1 MSVGGRRIRPLFK
14 RAMMLTATLLAATAG
29 IMAAGTSRSLS
40 RYSTL
45 EVEVIGDSP
54 NNAAKEGIDWP
65 SLRKENPDVVGWLT
79 VEGTSISYPV
89 TSERGEHA
97 GGWYLK
103 HDFWGRASTLGC
115 PYIDPRCTTEASHI
129 LIYGHTVDAPD
140 SMFTPLSHAYEQQT
154 FSLIGDAHWS
164 TPEHGDAT
172 FKPLMAINVDA
183 LYPDIQQFRF
193 ASNSGL
199 RSFLRSLSK
208 DASCCAENKEELIE
222 RARRV
227 LSLVTCPSP
236 HEGECTGTIVI
247 FVQLQ
252 ARSRPLRTKH
262 FQP

>member
-79 VEGTSISYPV
+79 VEGASISYPV

-103 HDFWGRASTLGC
+103 HDFWGRTSTLGV
-115 PYIDPRCTTEASHI
+115 PI
-129 LIYGHTVDAPD
+129 
-140 SMFTPLSHAYEQQT
+140 
-154 FSLIGDAHWS
+154 S
-164 TPEHGDAT
+164 TP
-172 FKPLMAINVDA
+172 VA
-183 LYPDIQQFRF
+183 LRKLPISSSMDTPWMRQTRCSRRFRTPM
-193 ASNSGL
+193 NSRPFHSSEMRIGQPPSMEMQRL
-199 RSFLRSLSK
+199 SLSWQSTSMPYTQTSSSS
-208 DASCCAENKEELIE
+208 DSPATMVCAPFCAPFPKTPH
-222 RARRV
+222 AAPKTRRN
-227 LSLVTCPSP
+227 LSNGLAVYS
-236 HEGECTGTIVI
+236 
-247 FVQLQ
+247 
-252 ARSRPLRTKH
+252 AW
-262 FQP
+262 

>member
-1 MSVGGRRIRPLFK
+1 M
-14 RAMMLTATLLAATAG
+14 
-29 IMAAGTSRSLS
+29 
-40 RYSTL
+40 
-45 EVEVIGDSP
+45 IGDSP

-172 FKPLMAINVDA
+172 FKPLMQSTSMPYTQTSSSSDSPATVVCAPFCAPFPKTPHAAPKTRRN
-183 LYPDIQQFRF
+183 L
-193 ASNSGL
+193 SNGL
-199 RSFLRSLSK
+199 AVYS
-208 DASCCAENKEELIE
+208 AW
-222 RARRV
+222 
-227 LSLVTCPSP
+227 
-236 HEGECTGTIVI
+236 
-247 FVQLQ
+247 
-252 ARSRPLRTKH
+252 
-262 FQP
+262 

>member
-1 MSVGGRRIRPLFK
+1 M
-14 RAMMLTATLLAATAG
+14 
-29 IMAAGTSRSLS
+29 
-40 RYSTL
+40 
-45 EVEVIGDSP
+45 IGDSP

-183 LYPDIQQFRF
+183 LYPDIQQWSALLF
-193 ASNSGL
+193 ALPFQRRLML
-199 RSFLRSLSK
+199 RRKQGGTYRTGSPCTQLGDLP
-208 DASCCAENKEELIE
+208 
-222 RARRV
+222 
-227 LSLVTCPSP
+227 VTP
-236 HEGECTGTIVI
+236 
-247 FVQLQ
+247 
-252 ARSRPLRTKH
+252 
-262 FQP
+262 